1 MKLGEKG
8 NVTEL
13 AVSPPARET
22 TSSDP
27 MGADTLSGA
36 TVCGIV
42 ASFVSGSGDGE
53 VFVWK
58 DYTDQKALE
67 ERRAEADLITKK
79 QKISDAMY
87 RESYSSAFRLALDLK
102 YPAQLHKIIAQATK
116 SEEDKA
122 ESFWCEVVES
132 LSDEDLKECL
142 RCASEWNTN
151 SKLYL
156 CGQMLLRN
164 VFSRIHPDR
173 LGSISGLEDVWN
185 GLISYS
191 DRHAKRIDTLVRSTY
206 LLDYALS
213 SGFMHKKDN
222 NENNVTASD

>member
-1 MKLGEKG
+1 MSTSI
-8 NVTEL
+8 N
-13 AVSPPARET
+13 PAAGTQDIR
-22 TSSDP
+22 
-27 MGADTLSGA
+27 A
-36 TVCGIV
+36 T
-42 ASFVSGSGDGE
+42 ALQRQTQPSTGS
-53 VFVWK
+53 
-58 DYTDQKALE
+58 AP
-67 ERRAEADLITKK
+67 
-79 QKISDAMY
+79 
-87 RESYSSAFRLALDLK
+87 SSAPTSAHSRTQTSVDQLFQLTAGLASKFVGRMENVEANRVQGNEGMD
-102 YPAQLHKIIAQATK
+102 PSA
-116 SEEDKA
+116 
-122 ESFWCEVVES
+122 VVES